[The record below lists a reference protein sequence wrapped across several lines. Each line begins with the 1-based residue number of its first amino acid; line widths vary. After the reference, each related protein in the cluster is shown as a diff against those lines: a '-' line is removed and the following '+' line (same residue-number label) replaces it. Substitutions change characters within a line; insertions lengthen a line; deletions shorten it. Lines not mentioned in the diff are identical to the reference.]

1 MRTLLLMLVGALA
14 APLGG
19 QQVYFAHPFGDSAAV
34 ILTGDTGSVQ
44 IRVYTGCA
52 GLSAYTIRVYFDSD
66 RLTVTDADSVPGYGF
81 LKPTR
86 TSGTDYV
93 ELSAT
98 GSNASCTVLVA
109 DVRFA
114 LAAAAV
120 EGSLLSLRAIQLTS
134 TSATDLLPNHY
145 TLLGQVCQAEQ
156 VWGDPDGSRTI
167 TSRDALIILTAA
179 VGLPTDGFDLSA
191 SDVDGDFYVT
201 TRDALFTL
209 SRAIGLY
216 GDRAGR
222 AVLNRCAPLAP
233 APADAAFY
241 YDGDLWRI
249 AAGDT
254 VPVRV
259 AADMYPVRPTWKPD
273 GSRILFTQF
282 ISGLYNDYVSVTP
295 DGVTADTLGVSEFQ
309 YEYEAAW
316 SPADTLIA
324 FVSARV
330 YPSALFVMAPDAQNQ
345 VQLTFDSLYVSHLAW
360 TPDGTEI
367 VFTAYSIVP
376 CCTTQRLFAVAP
388 DGSGLRE
395 FTTLAGFPPQDVAVS
410 PAGDSVLF
418 EAGSVLYTV
427 DLAGVGTPQRV
438 SRLYSSAQWPQWVPA
453 GRVFRSS
460 ATFPYGFYL
469 ERTDGR
475 ILRWARGVSSGYG
488 YLRLRTP

>member
-1 MRTLLLMLVGALA
+1 MRTLLLMLVGVLA
-14 APLGG
+14 APLSG

-134 TSATDLLPNHY
+134 SSATDLLPNHY
-145 TLLGQVCQAEQ
+145 TLLGQVCQAER

-201 TRDALFTL
+201 TRDALFVL

-216 GDRAGR
+216 GNRAGVAR
-222 AVLNRCAPLAP
+222 INRCAPLAP

-241 YDGDLWRI
+241 YAGDLWRI

-254 VPVRV
+254 MPVRV
-259 AADMYPVRPTWKPD
+259 AASMYPERPTWKPD

-282 ISGLYNDYVSVTP
+282 VTGLYNDYVSVTP
-295 DGVTADTLGVSEFQ
+295 DGLTADTLGVSEFQ

-316 SPADTLIA
+316 APSDALIA

-330 YPSALFVMAPDAQNQ
+330 SPQSLFVMAPDGSNQ
-345 VQLTFDSLYVSHLAW
+345 TRLTFDSLYVFHLAW
-360 TPDGTEI
+360 TPDDGEI
-367 VFTAYSIVP
+367 VFTAFSSAA
-376 CCTTQRLFAVAP
+376 CCTYRLFTIAP
-388 DGSGLRE
+388 NGTGLRE
-395 FTTLAGFPPQDVAVS
+395 ITTLGGLQPQNVAVS
-410 PAGDSVLF
+410 PVGDSVVF
-418 EAGSVLYTV
+418 ETSGQLYTV
-427 DLAGVGTPQRV
+427 DLAGVGAPQRV
-438 SRLYSSAQWPQWVPA
+438 SRVSSTSQWPQWVPA
-453 GRVFRSS
+453 GRVFRSTTS
-460 ATFPYGFYL
+460 FPYGFYL
-469 ERTDGR
+469 ERIDGR
-475 ILRWARGVSSGYG
+475 ILRWARGISSSYV